1 MTKDTAEQLGVKV
14 IHYKDLHREYGI
26 SGQAE
31 VEEAIVA
38 CELEIMEAEFTDAG
52 IKFDTE
58 RAGFSPFAVVWQTTA
73 YTITASA
80 GNGGTITP
88 SGSVIVGEGAD
99 KSFVIIL
106 NDGYSIAEI
115 QVDGQ
120 AVELAGIV
128 HENGIGTYTF
138 ENVTSDHTIE
148 VTFKDDSTIPD
159 GGHGS
164 GGTGTDGTDSGQDDA
179 TGEDNVAG
187 KDDAGQNQAVKTGD
201 MTNVMLYFIMAGAAL
216 CVAAG
221 TLAFR
226 KIRK

>member
-1 MTKDTAEQLGVKV
+1 M
-14 IHYKDLHREYGI
+14 
-26 SGQAE
+26 
-31 VEEAIVA
+31 
-38 CELEIMEAEFTDAG
+38 
-52 IKFDTE
+52 
-58 RAGFSPFAVVWQTTA
+58 
-73 YTITASA
+73 
-80 GNGGTITP
+80 
-88 SGSVIVGEGAD
+88 IVGEGAD
-99 KSFVIIL
+99 KSFVIIP
-106 NDGYSIAEI
+106 NDGCSIAEI

-128 HENGIGTYTF
+128 DENGIGTYTF

-179 TGEDNVAG
+179 AGEDNVAG
-187 KDDAGQNQAVKTGD
+187 KDNAGQDQAVKTGD
-201 MTNVMLYFIMAGAAL
+201 MTNVMLYFIMAGVAL